1 MTAGSPERVATVR
14 RFNRFYTKH
23 LGVLHESWLDTPFSL
38 TEARVIYELSRR
50 QRATATEIGNVL
62 GLDAGYLSRL
72 LRSFEQQKLIAR
84 TPSPEDARQS
94 ILSLTTKGRAAYRP
108 LERHTLDQ
116 VGGSLAKLP
125 VTDQH
130 RLVAAM
136 GTIENLLGAKG
147 SERTYRLRAPRYG
160 DFGWIVSRHAQ
171 LYAQEYGWTEPFEGL
186 CAQIVA
192 DYVNK
197 HDPKKERCWIAE
209 LNGENVGAV
218 MLVRD
223 DQPGIAR
230 IRLLLVDPAARG
242 LGIGKQLTGEC
253 VRFARK
259 AGYRSVTL
267 WTHRILTAARK
278 IYQNAGFSLTASE
291 KRRSWSKDV
300 VAEFWDLKF

>member
-1 MTAGSPERVATVR
+1 MTAASPERVATVR
-14 RFNRFYTKH
+14 HFNRFYTKH
-23 LGVLHESWLDTPFSL
+23 LGVLQESWLDTPFSL

-50 QRATATEIGNVL
+50 QRATATEIGNAL

-72 LRSFEQQKLIAR
+72 LRSFEKQKLIAR
-84 TPSPEDARQS
+84 TLSPEDARQS

-116 VGGSLAKLP
+116 VGGSLAKLS

-136 GTIENLLGAKG
+136 GTIENLLGAKD
-147 SERTYRLRAPRYG
+147 SERTYRLRVPRYG

-192 DYVNK
+192 DYVNE
-197 HDPKKERCWIAE
+197 HDRKKERCWIAE

-223 DQPGIAR
+223 AKPGIAR

-242 LGIGKQLTGEC
+242 LGIGKQLTDEC
-253 VRFARK
+253 VRFARN
-259 AGYRSVTL
+259 AGYRGVTL
-267 WTHRILTAARK
+267 WTHSILTAARK
-278 IYQNAGFSLTASE
+278 IYENAGFTLTASE